1 MKKPL
6 IVIGGPT
13 ACGKTGFS
21 IRLAKE
27 IGGEVISADSMQI
40 YRYMDIGTAK
50 VTPEEA
56 DGVPHYLIDELNPDE
71 EYNVMLFQQ
80 KAKAYME
87 EIWAKGKIPILVGG
101 TGFYINALLYD
112 NDFTET
118 ENDTSYREECYR
130 IAKEEGPQVLYERLR
145 KIDPAYAETIH
156 ANNVKRVTRALEYH
170 YLTGQRFSEHNAEQ
184 KERETPYNAAVI
196 LLTMEREALYAR
208 IEQRIDLMM
217 QQGLLAEVKGLLDR
231 GYSPKLVSMQGIGYK
246 EFVPYFNGDC
256 TLDEAVTQLKT
267 NTRRF
272 AKRQLTWFRRQIE
285 GLWIDMS
292 KTDGAGALAQTMTYL
307 KERGVL
313 QTNNNCVFYD
323 LQLSGMGNGI
333 NVCFYQCEKMGESRL
348 YQWSVL
354 PHLRHRRTADSSG
367 TEACFGFDFAA
378 VSGRLCDCNRCGI
391 SHRADIGKAF
401 PCHMVGLFPKA
412 L

>member
-21 IRLAKE
+21 IKLAKE
-27 IGGEVISADSMQI
+27 IGGEIISADSMQV

-56 DGVPHYLIDELNPDE
+56 DGVPHYLIDEFDPDE

-87 EIWAKGKIPILVGG
+87 QIWAKGKVPILVGG

-118 ENDTSYREECYR
+118 DNDTSYREECYR
-130 IAKEEGPQVLYERLR
+130 LAQEQGSEVLYERL
-145 KIDPAYAETIH
+145 KEIDPEYAAIMH

-170 YLTGQRFSEHNAEQ
+170 YLTGQKFSEHNAEQ
-184 KERETPYNAAVI
+184 KEKETPYDAAVI
-196 LLTMEREALYAR
+196 ILSMDREKLYER
-208 IEQRIDLMM
+208 IELRIDIMM
-217 QQGLLAEVKGLLDR
+217 EQGLLEEVKGLLDK
-231 GYSPKLVSMQGIGYK
+231 GYTPDLVSMQGIGYK
-246 EFVPYFNGDC
+246 EFIPYFNGEC
-256 TLDEAVTQLKT
+256 TLEEAVTQLKT

-285 GLWIDMS
+285 GLWVDMS
-292 KTDGAGALAQTMTYL
+292 SSTGEEAMEEVLDYL
-307 KERGVL
+307 KQQKVL
-313 QTNNNCVFYD
+313 
-323 LQLSGMGNGI
+323 
-333 NVCFYQCEKMGESRL
+333 
-348 YQWSVL
+348 
-354 PHLRHRRTADSSG
+354 
-367 TEACFGFDFAA
+367 
-378 VSGRLCDCNRCGI
+378 
-391 SHRADIGKAF
+391 
-401 PCHMVGLFPKA
+401 
-412 L
+412 

>member
-21 IRLAKE
+21 IKLAKE
-27 IGGEVISADSMQI
+27 IGGEIISADSMQV

-56 DGVPHYLIDELNPDE
+56 DGVPHYLIDEFDPDE

-87 EIWAKGKIPILVGG
+87 QIWAKGKVPILVGG

-118 ENDTSYREECYR
+118 DNDTSYREECYR
-130 IAKEEGPQVLYERLR
+130 LAQEQGPEVLYERL
-145 KIDPAYAETIH
+145 KEIDPEYAAIMH

-170 YLTGQRFSEHNAEQ
+170 YLTGQKFSEHNAEQ
-184 KERETPYNAAVI
+184 KEKETPYDAAVI
-196 LLTMEREALYAR
+196 ILSMDREKLYER
-208 IEQRIDLMM
+208 IELRIDIMM
-217 QQGLLAEVKGLLDR
+217 EQGLLEEVKGLLEK
-231 GYSPKLVSMQGIGYK
+231 GYTPELVSMQGIGYK
-246 EFVPYFNGDC
+246 EFIPYFNGEC
-256 TLDEAVTQLKT
+256 TLEQAVTQLKT

-285 GLWIDMS
+285 GLWVDMS
-292 KTDGAGALAQTMTYL
+292 SSTGEEAMEEVLDYL
-307 KERGVL
+307 KQQKVL
-313 QTNNNCVFYD
+313 
-323 LQLSGMGNGI
+323 
-333 NVCFYQCEKMGESRL
+333 
-348 YQWSVL
+348 
-354 PHLRHRRTADSSG
+354 
-367 TEACFGFDFAA
+367 
-378 VSGRLCDCNRCGI
+378 
-391 SHRADIGKAF
+391 
-401 PCHMVGLFPKA
+401 
-412 L
+412 

>member
-21 IRLAKE
+21 IKLAKE
-27 IGGEVISADSMQI
+27 IGGEIISADSMQV

-56 DGVPHYLIDELNPDE
+56 DGVPHYLIDEFEPDE

-118 ENDTSYREECYR
+118 ENDTSYREECYKL
-130 IAKEEGPQVLYERLR
+130 AEEQGAEVLYERL
-145 KIDPAYAETIH
+145 KEIDPAYAEIIH

-170 YLTGQRFSEHNAEQ
+170 YLTGQKFSEHNAEQ
-184 KERETPYNAAVI
+184 KEKDTPYDAAVI
-196 LLTMEREALYAR
+196 ILSMEREKLYAR

-217 QQGLLAEVKGLLDR
+217 EQGLLAEVQGLLEK
-231 GYSPKLVSMQGIGYK
+231 GYTPDLVSMQGIGYK
-246 EFVPYFNGDC
+246 EFLPYYKGEC
-256 TLDEAVTQLKT
+256 TLEEAVTQLKT

-272 AKRQLTWFRRQIE
+272 AKRQLTWFRRQID
-285 GLWIDMS
+285 GLWVEMDK
-292 KTDGAGALAQTMTYL
+292 KTAEEALSEVLTYV
-307 KERGVL
+307 KEKGVL
-313 QTNNNCVFYD
+313 
-323 LQLSGMGNGI
+323 
-333 NVCFYQCEKMGESRL
+333 
-348 YQWSVL
+348 
-354 PHLRHRRTADSSG
+354 
-367 TEACFGFDFAA
+367 
-378 VSGRLCDCNRCGI
+378 
-391 SHRADIGKAF
+391 
-401 PCHMVGLFPKA
+401 
-412 L
+412 

>member
-87 EIWAKGKIPILVGG
+87 EIWAKGRIPILVGG

-196 LLTMEREALYAR
+196 LLTME
-208 IEQRIDLMM
+208 
-217 QQGLLAEVKGLLDR
+217 
-231 GYSPKLVSMQGIGYK
+231 GIGYK

-285 GLWIDMS
+285 GRWIDMS

-313 QTNNNCVFYD
+313 QTNNN
-323 LQLSGMGNGI
+323 S
-333 NVCFYQCEKMGESRL
+333 
-348 YQWSVL
+348 
-354 PHLRHRRTADSSG
+354 
-367 TEACFGFDFAA
+367 
-378 VSGRLCDCNRCGI
+378 
-391 SHRADIGKAF
+391 
-401 PCHMVGLFPKA
+401 
-412 L
+412 

>member
-21 IRLAKE
+21 IKLAKE
-27 IGGEVISADSMQI
+27 IGGEIISADSMQV

-56 DGVPHYLIDELNPDE
+56 DGVPHYLIDEFDPDE

-80 KAKAYME
+80 KEKAYME
-87 EIWAKGKIPILVGG
+87 EIWAKGKVPILVGG

-130 IAKEEGPQVLYERLR
+130 LAQEQGPEVLFERL
-145 KIDPAYAETIH
+145 KEIDPEYAAIMH

-170 YLTGQRFSEHNAEQ
+170 YLTGQKFSEHNAEQ
-184 KERETPYNAAVI
+184 KEKETPYDAAVI
-196 LLTMEREALYAR
+196 ILTMDREKLYER
-208 IEQRIDLMM
+208 IELRIDIMM
-217 QQGLLAEVKGLLDR
+217 EQGLLEEVKGLLDR
-231 GYSPKLVSMQGIGYK
+231 GYTPDLVSMQGIGYK
-246 EFVPYFNGDC
+246 EFVPYFNGEY
-256 TLDEAVTQLKT
+256 TLEEAVIQLKT

-285 GLWIDMS
+285 GLWVDMS
-292 KTDGAGALAQTMTYL
+292 SSTGEEAMADVLDYL
-307 KERGVL
+307 KQQKVL
-313 QTNNNCVFYD
+313 
-323 LQLSGMGNGI
+323 
-333 NVCFYQCEKMGESRL
+333 
-348 YQWSVL
+348 
-354 PHLRHRRTADSSG
+354 
-367 TEACFGFDFAA
+367 
-378 VSGRLCDCNRCGI
+378 
-391 SHRADIGKAF
+391 
-401 PCHMVGLFPKA
+401 
-412 L
+412 

>member
-21 IRLAKE
+21 IKLAKE
-27 IGGEVISADSMQI
+27 IGGEIISADSMQV

-56 DGVPHYLIDELNPDE
+56 DGVPHYLIDEFEPDE

-118 ENDTSYREECYR
+118 ENDTSYREECYKL
-130 IAKEEGPQVLYERLR
+130 AEEQGAEVLYERL
-145 KIDPAYAETIH
+145 KEIDPAYAEIIH

-170 YLTGQRFSEHNAEQ
+170 YLTGQKFSEHNAEQ
-184 KERETPYNAAVI
+184 KEKDTPYDAAVI
-196 LLTMEREALYAR
+196 ILSMEREKLYAR

-217 QQGLLAEVKGLLDR
+217 EQGLLAEVQGLLEK
-231 GYSPKLVSMQGIGYK
+231 GYTSDLVSMQGIGYK
-246 EFVPYFNGDC
+246 EFLPYYKGEC
-256 TLDEAVTQLKT
+256 TLEEAVTQLKT

-272 AKRQLTWFRRQIE
+272 AKRQLTWFRRQID
-285 GLWIDMS
+285 GLWVEMDK
-292 KTDGAGALAQTMTYL
+292 KTAEEALSEVLTYV
-307 KERGVL
+307 KEK
-313 QTNNNCVFYD
+313 
-323 LQLSGMGNGI
+323 GI
-333 NVCFYQCEKMGESRL
+333 L
-348 YQWSVL
+348 
-354 PHLRHRRTADSSG
+354 
-367 TEACFGFDFAA
+367 
-378 VSGRLCDCNRCGI
+378 
-391 SHRADIGKAF
+391 
-401 PCHMVGLFPKA
+401 
-412 L
+412 

>member
-21 IRLAKE
+21 IKLAKK
-27 IGGEVISADSMQI
+27 IGGEIISADSMQV

-56 DGVPHYLIDELNPDE
+56 DGVPHYLIDEFDPDE

-87 EIWAKGKIPILVGG
+87 EIWAKGKTPILVGG

-118 ENDTSYREECYR
+118 ENDTSYREECYKL
-130 IAKEEGPQVLYERLR
+130 AKEQGPEVLFERL
-145 KIDPAYAETIH
+145 KEVDPEYAAIMH

-170 YLTGQRFSEHNAEQ
+170 YLTGQKFSEHNAEQ
-184 KERETPYNAAVI
+184 KEKETPYDAAVI
-196 LLTMEREALYAR
+196 ILNMDREKLYER
-208 IEQRIDLMM
+208 IELRIDLMM
-217 QQGLLAEVKGLLDR
+217 QEGLLEEVKGLLDK
-231 GYSPKLVSMQGIGYK
+231 GYTPDLVSMQGIGYK
-246 EFVPYFNGDC
+246 EFIPYFNGEC
-256 TLDEAVTQLKT
+256 TLEEAVTQLKT

-285 GLWIDMS
+285 GLWVDMDQS
-292 KTDGAGALAQTMTYL
+292 DGDKVMENVLDYL
-307 KERGVL
+307 KQKEIL
-313 QTNNNCVFYD
+313 
-323 LQLSGMGNGI
+323 
-333 NVCFYQCEKMGESRL
+333 
-348 YQWSVL
+348 
-354 PHLRHRRTADSSG
+354 
-367 TEACFGFDFAA
+367 
-378 VSGRLCDCNRCGI
+378 
-391 SHRADIGKAF
+391 
-401 PCHMVGLFPKA
+401 
-412 L
+412 

>member
-21 IRLAKE
+21 IKLAKE
-27 IGGEVISADSMQI
+27 IGGEIISADSMQV

-56 DGVPHYLIDELNPDE
+56 DGVPHYLIDEFDPDE

-87 EIWAKGKIPILVGG
+87 QIWEKGKVPILVGG

-118 ENDTSYREECYR
+118 ENDTSYREECYKL
-130 IAKEEGPQVLYERLR
+130 AQEQGPEVLFERL
-145 KIDPAYAETIH
+145 KEVDPEYAEIMH

-170 YLTGQRFSEHNAEQ
+170 YLTGQKFSEHNAEQ
-184 KERETPYNAAVI
+184 KEKETPYDAAVI
-196 LLTMEREALYAR
+196 ILNMDREKLYER
-208 IEQRIDLMM
+208 IELRIDIMM
-217 QQGLLAEVKGLLDR
+217 QEGLLEEVKGLLDR
-231 GYSPKLVSMQGIGYK
+231 GYTPDLVSMQGIGYK
-246 EFVPYFNGDC
+246 EFIPYFNGEC
-256 TLDEAVTQLKT
+256 TLEDAVTQLKT

-285 GLWIDMS
+285 GLWVDLS
-292 KTDGAGALAQTMTYL
+292 KSTGEEAMADVLEYL
-307 KERGVL
+307 KQQEIL
-313 QTNNNCVFYD
+313 
-323 LQLSGMGNGI
+323 
-333 NVCFYQCEKMGESRL
+333 
-348 YQWSVL
+348 
-354 PHLRHRRTADSSG
+354 
-367 TEACFGFDFAA
+367 
-378 VSGRLCDCNRCGI
+378 
-391 SHRADIGKAF
+391 
-401 PCHMVGLFPKA
+401 
-412 L
+412 

>member
-21 IRLAKE
+21 IKLAKE
-27 IGGEVISADSMQI
+27 IGGEIISADSMQV

-56 DGVPHYLIDELNPDE
+56 DGVPHYLIDEFDPDE

-87 EIWAKGKIPILVGG
+87 QIWAKGKVPILVGG

-118 ENDTSYREECYR
+118 DNDTSYREECYR
-130 IAKEEGPQVLYERLR
+130 LAQERGPEVLYERL
-145 KIDPAYAETIH
+145 KEIDPEYAAIMH

-170 YLTGQRFSEHNAEQ
+170 YLTGQKFSEHNAEQ
-184 KERETPYNAAVI
+184 KEKETPYDAAVI
-196 LLTMEREALYAR
+196 ILSMDREKLYER
-208 IEQRIDLMM
+208 IELRIDIMM
-217 QQGLLAEVKGLLDR
+217 EQGLLEEVKGLLEK
-231 GYSPKLVSMQGIGYK
+231 GYTPELVSMQGIGYK
-246 EFVPYFNGDC
+246 EFIPYFNGEC
-256 TLDEAVTQLKT
+256 TLEEAVTQLKT

-285 GLWIDMS
+285 GLWVDMS
-292 KTDGAGALAQTMTYL
+292 SSTGEEAMEEVLDYL
-307 KERGVL
+307 KQQKVL
-313 QTNNNCVFYD
+313 
-323 LQLSGMGNGI
+323 
-333 NVCFYQCEKMGESRL
+333 
-348 YQWSVL
+348 
-354 PHLRHRRTADSSG
+354 
-367 TEACFGFDFAA
+367 
-378 VSGRLCDCNRCGI
+378 
-391 SHRADIGKAF
+391 
-401 PCHMVGLFPKA
+401 
-412 L
+412 

>member
-21 IRLAKE
+21 IKLAKE
-27 IGGEVISADSMQI
+27 IGGEIISADSMQV

-56 DGVPHYLIDELNPDE
+56 DGVPHYLIDEFDPDE

-87 EIWAKGKIPILVGG
+87 QIWAKGKVPILVGG

-118 ENDTSYREECYR
+118 ENDTSYREECYKL
-130 IAKEEGPQVLYERLR
+130 AQEQGPEVLFERL
-145 KIDPAYAETIH
+145 KEVDPEYAEIMH

-170 YLTGQRFSEHNAEQ
+170 YLTGQKFSEHNAEQ
-184 KERETPYNAAVI
+184 KEKETPYDAAVI
-196 LLTMEREALYAR
+196 ILNMDREKLYER
-208 IEQRIDLMM
+208 IELCIDIMM
-217 QQGLLAEVKGLLDR
+217 EQGLLEEVKGLLDR
-231 GYSPKLVSMQGIGYK
+231 GYTPDLVSMQGIGYK
-246 EFVPYFNGDC
+246 EFIPYFNGEC
-256 TLDEAVTQLKT
+256 TLEEAVTQLKT

-285 GLWIDMS
+285 GLWVDLS
-292 KTDGAGALAQTMTYL
+292 KSTGEEAMADVLDYL
-307 KERGVL
+307 KQQEIL
-313 QTNNNCVFYD
+313 
-323 LQLSGMGNGI
+323 
-333 NVCFYQCEKMGESRL
+333 
-348 YQWSVL
+348 
-354 PHLRHRRTADSSG
+354 
-367 TEACFGFDFAA
+367 
-378 VSGRLCDCNRCGI
+378 
-391 SHRADIGKAF
+391 
-401 PCHMVGLFPKA
+401 
-412 L
+412 

>member
-21 IRLAKE
+21 IKLAKE
-27 IGGEVISADSMQI
+27 IGGEIISADSMQV

-56 DGVPHYLIDELNPDE
+56 DGVPHYLIDEFEPDE

-118 ENDTSYREECYR
+118 ENDTSYREECYKL
-130 IAKEEGPQVLYERLR
+130 AEEQGAEVLYERL
-145 KIDPAYAETIH
+145 KEIDPAYAEIIH

-170 YLTGQRFSEHNAEQ
+170 YLTGQKFSEHNAEQ
-184 KERETPYNAAVI
+184 KEKDTPYDAAVI
-196 LLTMEREALYAR
+196 ILSMEREKLYAR

-217 QQGLLAEVKGLLDR
+217 EQGLLAEVQGLLEK
-231 GYSPKLVSMQGIGYK
+231 GYTPDLVSMQGIGYK
-246 EFVPYFNGDC
+246 EFLPYYKGEC
-256 TLDEAVTQLKT
+256 TLEEAVTQLKT

-272 AKRQLTWFRRQIE
+272 AKRQLTWFRRQID
-285 GLWIDMS
+285 GLWVEMDK
-292 KTDGAGALAQTMTYL
+292 KTAEEALSEVLTYV
-307 KERGVL
+307 KEK
-313 QTNNNCVFYD
+313 
-323 LQLSGMGNGI
+323 GI
-333 NVCFYQCEKMGESRL
+333 L
-348 YQWSVL
+348 
-354 PHLRHRRTADSSG
+354 
-367 TEACFGFDFAA
+367 
-378 VSGRLCDCNRCGI
+378 
-391 SHRADIGKAF
+391 
-401 PCHMVGLFPKA
+401 
-412 L
+412 

>member
-21 IRLAKE
+21 IKLAKK
-27 IGGEVISADSMQI
+27 IGGEIISADSMQV

-50 VTPEEA
+50 VTSEEA
-56 DGVPHYLIDELNPDE
+56 DGVPHYLIDEFDPDE

-87 EIWAKGKIPILVGG
+87 EIWAKGKTPILVGG

-130 IAKEEGPQVLYERLR
+130 LAQEQGPEVLFERL
-145 KIDPAYAETIH
+145 KEVDPEYAEIMH

-170 YLTGQRFSEHNAEQ
+170 YLTGQKFSEHNAEQ
-184 KERETPYNAAVI
+184 KEKETPYDAAVI
-196 LLTMEREALYAR
+196 ILNMDREKLYER
-208 IEQRIDLMM
+208 IELRIDLMM
-217 QQGLLAEVKGLLDR
+217 QEGLLEEVKSLLDK
-231 GYSPKLVSMQGIGYK
+231 GYTPDLVSMQGIGYK
-246 EFVPYFNGDC
+246 EFIPYFNGEC
-256 TLDEAVTQLKT
+256 TLEEAIIQLKT

-285 GLWIDMS
+285 GLWVDMDQS
-292 KTDGAGALAQTMTYL
+292 DGDTVMENVLDYL
-307 KERGVL
+307 KQKEIL
-313 QTNNNCVFYD
+313 
-323 LQLSGMGNGI
+323 
-333 NVCFYQCEKMGESRL
+333 
-348 YQWSVL
+348 
-354 PHLRHRRTADSSG
+354 
-367 TEACFGFDFAA
+367 
-378 VSGRLCDCNRCGI
+378 
-391 SHRADIGKAF
+391 
-401 PCHMVGLFPKA
+401 
-412 L
+412 